1 MSTSSA
7 AAKAELVKMLRDNE
21 QLLETLSTPKVNAM
35 ELSKKMFQRCII
47 SDSMRNQ
54 FTSLDHSRVD
64 PQLQVRYLLRLVN
77 EKMKGDESVWVKF
90 LSLLASMGERQLCEY
105 LRECSIA
112 EVRPAETKRECLD
125 IQLGKEDIGWLSKV
139 LVKVSHK
146 WEHLG
151 RALALPIHELENCRR
166 IDNKIS
172 LSLVLSCW
180 LAGDTNTFPAATL
193 NNLKQA
199 LSSEMVGEGRVAL
212 DLEDRARE
220 TRGLIH
226 TASTTE
232 SDTVNPL
239 LTISYQSDDIKVDD
253 GKSTLLLVQASPI
266 ESVSYQWMRD
276 GQPLANTCTYSG
288 VHDDILV
295 VSHASQGTE
304 GEYTCCMSNQE
315 REVCSNK
322 ITLTVLYPPAKIQ
335 LLNLYS
341 IHREVPPDSW
351 PPVGTKTFINLVLT
365 RSGTEH
371 SDLSNYF
378 IRGNADKVTAQKEK
392 VEYEQIFSEYKTGE
406 LILVD
411 GRPGSGKTTLVNK
424 IIKDWTKGKVLH
436 KAKLVFL
443 ITLRN
448 FNHDTEQETL
458 SGILRP
464 LHNNDEILRTMS
476 IDVERANGEGVC
488 FIIDGLDEYQPR
500 GKDKSVVYKLLD
512 KTYLPLAMI
521 IVSSRPAATQTLRPE
536 ALTLRIEVFGFTKE
550 NILEYVD
557 KFPFNTGSSESNA
570 TVIDP
575 ARLKEYLH
583 SHPNVFDMCYL
594 PVHAAMICFLYKHE
608 KGNIPCTQTKIYEEF
623 TRSMILRHLKR
634 HNNDIRVHS
643 LKELRGNIKEH
654 FNNLCHLAF
663 NMTVNSKQ
671 VVTLEEMGI
680 PLTGDACGDD
690 EWSLGLV
697 TINHTAQ
704 LSGVYKTYT
713 FLHLTF
719 QEFLT
724 AYYTSNL
731 TTKEQFN
738 LIKKYIPSVSTRLES
753 CLSFTVWTFYCG
765 LVKFQFQAELTNF
778 YGILHKRYNNL
789 RLLRCA
795 FESQQQVVCDEAVKQ
810 LQCKIWLHSTLTP
823 SDRSALVY
831 VISTT
836 SQSVTEL
843 RVPHCDDIIWF
854 FQQIS
859 CNDFRKLNTLII
871 SDPMKDAGLQAL
883 SGVLKSCTMLQCAD
897 LKIQQLSPDGAKSIA
912 DRFKHLTSLTKVSI
926 LCSSTSSGCVTTLFS
941 GLHFL
946 TSTRLI
952 LRFDCLDTSGVFE
965 VASGLQL
972 LTNILTELDLS
983 KSNPGPD
990 GTAALANGMHGLTNL
1005 RTLNLSNNNIGSDGA
1020 IALANGMHGLTN
1032 LWTLNLSNNNIGSD
1046 GAIALANGMHG
1057 HTKLSSLNLSDN
1069 NIGSDRATA
1078 LANAMHGLT
1087 NLMSLSHNNIGP
1099 DRATALTNAMHGL
1112 FKSLSLSHN
1121 NIGPDRATALA
1132 NAMHGLTNLMSL
1144 SHNNIGPDRATA
1156 LANAMH
1162 SLTNLMS
1169 LSHNSIGPDGAT
1181 ALANAKHSLTN
1192 LRTLN
1197 LYNNNIG
1204 PDCAKTLANV
1214 LQSIPNLRTL
1224 DLSNN
1229 NIGPTGAISL
1239 AHGLVHLTKIEDL
1252 FLSRNLIDLS
1262 SSLSVIRAMKNC
1274 PKLCELILGNSM
1286 RRDGIHVEG
1295 LVAPDDAVAVADLV
1309 AATQH
1314 DTQDRVLHLG
1324 FKYFKVPSKKSVVP
1338 QEETSCTLL

>member
-7 AAKAELVKMLRDNE
+7 AAKAELVKMLGDNE
-21 QLLETLSTPKVNAM
+21 QLLETLSPKVNAM

-64 PQLQVRYLLRLVN
+64 PQLQVRYLLRLVS
-77 EKMKGDESVWVKF
+77 EKMKEDESVWEKV
-90 LSLLASMGERQLCEY
+90 LSLLTSMGERQLCEY
-105 LRECSIA
+105 VRVSSTTEVTRITIKNVCS
-112 EVRPAETKRECLD
+112 D
-125 IQLGKEDIGWLSKV
+125 IPLTIEDIHWILEV

-146 WEHLG
+146 WEMLG
-151 RALALPIHELENCRR
+151 TALPLPIHEIESCRKT
-166 IDNKIS
+166 DNKVNLKNI
-172 LSLVLSCW
+172 LSCW
-180 LAGDTNTFPAATL
+180 LSGGPSIRSVSTL

-199 LSSEMVGEGRVAL
+199 LSSEMVGEGRVAQ
-212 DLEDRARE
+212 DLEERARE
-220 TRGLIH
+220 ARGLIH
-226 TASTTE
+226 TASTTD

-239 LTISYQSDDIKVDD
+239 LTISYQSDDIIVDD
-253 GKSTLLLVQASPI
+253 GKSTLLLVQASPK
-266 ESVSYQWMRD
+266 ESVSYQWKKD
-276 GQPLANTCTYSG
+276 GQPLANSCIYSG

-304 GEYTCCMSNQE
+304 GEYTCCVSNQE

-322 ITLTVLYPPAKIQ
+322 ITLTVLYPPAKEQ
-335 LLNLYS
+335 LLHLYS

-365 RSGTEH
+365 RSDTEH
-371 SDLSNYF
+371 SDLRNYF

-392 VEYEQIFSEYKTGE
+392 IEYEQIFSEYKTGE

-464 LHNNDEILRTMS
+464 LYNNDEILRTVS

-488 FIIDGLDEYQPR
+488 FIMDGLDEYQPQ
-500 GKDKSVVYKLLD
+500 DKHMSVIYKLLD

-521 IVSSRPAATQTLRPE
+521 IVSSRPAATQKLRPE

-575 ARLKEYLH
+575 ARLMEYLH

-594 PVHAAMICFLYKHE
+594 PVHAAMICFLFKHE

-671 VVTLEEMGI
+671 VVTLDEMGI
-680 PLTGDACGDD
+680 PLTRDACGDD

-713 FLHLTF
+713 FLHLTL

-724 AYYTSNL
+724 AYYMTNL
-731 TTKEQFN
+731 KTEEQFD
-738 LIKKYIPSVSTRLES
+738 LIEKYITSLRRWSES
-753 CLSFTVWTFYCG
+753 CMSYTVWTFYCG
-765 LVKFQFQAELTNF
+765 LVKFQFQSELTKF
-778 YGILHKRYNNL
+778 YEILYKEYDMIP
-789 RLLRCA
+789 LLRCV
-795 FESQQQVVCDEAVKQ
+795 FESQQQVVCDEVVKQ
-810 LQCKIWLHSTLTP
+810 LLGRIRLYSTLTP
-823 SDRSALVY
+823 SDGSVLGY
-831 VISTT
+831 VLSTS
-836 SQSVTEL
+836 SQPVTEL
-843 RVPHCDDIIWF
+843 KVPHCDDITQLL
-854 FQQIS
+854 QQIS
-859 CNDFRKLNTLII
+859 CNNFRKLESLTI
-871 SDPMKDAGLQAL
+871 SAPMNDAGLQAL
-883 SGVLKSCTMLQCAD
+883 SGILKSCASLQYAS
-897 LKIQQLSPDGAKSIA
+897 LEFQQLSPDGAKYVA
-912 DRFKHLTSLTKVSI
+912 DGFKHLTIKKLDIYCSLS
-926 LCSSTSSGCVTTLFS
+926 SSGGVMTIFS
-941 GLHFL
+941 GLQYL
-946 TSTRLI
+946 ISTRLI
-952 LRFDCLDTSGVFE
+952 LRFECLDISGASE

-972 LTNILTELDLS
+972 LTNIPDITLDLF
-983 KSNPGPD
+983 NTNAGHN
-990 GTAALANGMHGLTNL
+990 GTAALANGIHGLTNL
-1005 RTLNLSNNNIGSDGA
+1005 RTLKLSNNNIGPDGA
-1020 IALANGMHGLTN
+1020 TALANAMHGLAN
-1032 LWTLNLSNNNIGSD
+1032 LRTLILSNNNIGPD
-1046 GAIALANGMHG
+1046 GATALANAMHG
-1057 HTKLSSLNLSDN
+1057 LANLKYLILSNN
-1069 NIGSDRATA
+1069 NIGPDGATA

-1087 NLMSLSHNNIGP
+1087 NLRTLILSNN
-1099 DRATALTNAMHGL
+1099 N
-1112 FKSLSLSHN
+1112 
-1121 NIGPDRATALA
+1121 
-1132 NAMHGLTNLMSL
+1132 
-1144 SHNNIGPDRATA
+1144 
-1156 LANAMH
+1156 
-1162 SLTNLMS
+1162 
-1169 LSHNSIGPDGAT
+1169 IGPDGAT
-1181 ALANAKHSLTN
+1181 ALANAMHGLSILQ
-1192 LRTLN
+1192 TLN
-1197 LYNNNIG
+1197 LSKNNIG
-1204 PDCAKTLANV
+1204 PDGATALANAMHGLSI
-1214 LQSIPNLRTL
+1214 LQTLNLSKNNIGPDGAKALAYVFHSISNLTAL
-1224 DLSNN
+1224 DLSDNY
-1229 NIGPTGAISL
+1229 IGPTGAISL
-1239 AHGLVHLTKIEDL
+1239 AHGLVHLTEL
-1252 FLSRNLIDLS
+1252 RSLNLSGNWIDLS
-1262 SSLSVIRAMKNC
+1262 NSPSVIRATKNC
-1274 PKLCELILGNSM
+1274 KNAVHFTFSDNQIGYGFIDN
-1286 RRDGIHVEG
+1286 
-1295 LVAPDDAVAVADLV
+1295 DAVDLFTRNGAAVVLV

-1314 DTQDRVLHLG
+1314 DRELHLG
-1324 FKYFKVPSKKSVVP
+1324 FKSLNVPSKKSVVP
-1338 QEETSCTLL
+1338 QEETVVPQEETVPSKTTFHPTRRNETNCTLL